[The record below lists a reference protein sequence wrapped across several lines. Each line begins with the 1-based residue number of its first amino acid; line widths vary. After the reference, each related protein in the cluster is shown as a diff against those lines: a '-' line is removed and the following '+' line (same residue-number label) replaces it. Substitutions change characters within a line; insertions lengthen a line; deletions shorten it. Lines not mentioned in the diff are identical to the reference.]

1 MTVRP
6 NCGVSRL
13 YDLILHGALKL
24 AINQHSC
31 SLSRHSCHSRRCHNK
46 KMQEQIF
53 TINKVDTTSL
63 RSSFKTG
70 FFHNSPQILS
80 LTASP
85 CKDVRRMKWFQFK
98 NTHVTPLDQW
108 EFFVQNLDEGIKK
121 KTGVASF
128 FCFLCLTPVPF
139 PILCTAKS
147 QFSKIRPLR
156 SKGLLRRLLWYR
168 QQFLSIC
175 CLPPSF
181 ASVNSISFGRYI
193 FLFLLQTRTLVFFL
207 MR

>member
-31 SLSRHSCHSRRCHNK
+31 SLSRHSCHSHRCHNK

-53 TINKVDTTSL
+53 TINKVDTASL

-121 KTGVASF
+121 N
-128 FCFLCLTPVPF
+128 
-139 PILCTAKS
+139 
-147 QFSKIRPLR
+147 
-156 SKGLLRRLLWYR
+156 RRR
-168 QQFLSIC
+168 QQALVSC
-175 CLPPSF
+175 VS
-181 ASVNSISFGRYI
+181 RQ
-193 FLFLLQTRTLVFFL
+193 FLFQFCAQPNHSFLKFGHSDPRVCFAGYSGIGNSSCQFVVYLQALLQLIQSLLAGIYFSFYFKHVLLYFF
-207 MR
+207 